1 MTRGWVT
8 ICRRRC
14 YYDGL
19 YDDLW
24 DKRALN
30 VHWVHPSH
38 IDATY
43 TGGLLMAIL

>member
-1 MTRGWVT
+1 MTRVWVT
-8 ICRRRC
+8 MGRRRC
-14 YYDGL
+14 YYD
-19 YDDLW
+19 DLR
-24 DKRALN
+24 DKTALN